1 MNLWHPMQPSLVL
14 CAAKRSRVVLV
25 TEGWGG
31 VMFTP
36 AGGGGGGSH
45 ISLSSTKM
53 PRRTGELPSGMALKA
68 RKPGWV
74 SRPIR
79 WVPGISLRT
88 YAEEGAAGP
97 YIDIASLVYITLEVR
112 SEEHTSEL

>member
-53 PRRTGELPSGMALKA
+53 PRRTGELPSGIALNA
-68 RKPGWV
+68 RNPGWV
-74 SRPIR
+74 SSPLRC
-79 WVPGISLRT
+79 VPGISLRT
-88 YAEEGAAGP
+88 NAADGAVGP
-97 YIDIASLVYITLEVR
+97 YIDMVSFVYITFEV
-112 SEEHTSEL
+112 S